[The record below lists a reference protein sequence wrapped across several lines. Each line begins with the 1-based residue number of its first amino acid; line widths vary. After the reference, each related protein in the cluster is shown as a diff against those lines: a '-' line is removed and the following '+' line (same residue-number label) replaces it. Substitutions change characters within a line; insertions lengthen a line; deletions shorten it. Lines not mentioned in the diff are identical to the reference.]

1 MKRILA
7 ITGKIFLTIISSI
20 ILWGMCMG
28 LAYLGF
34 GGYMAEKW
42 SRCPEMC
49 FFFALA
55 ISIRGIWFSDNFEEK

>member
-1 MKRILA
+1 
-7 ITGKIFLTIISSI
+7 
-20 ILWGMCMG
+20 MG

-55 ISIRGIWFSDNFEEK
+55 ISIRGIWFSDNFEDK